1 MVKIKGTGCCFM
13 QGAAPDGRP
22 LMEVAMAGELLG
34 DYWSE
39 AELAKEINKS
49 LRTIRKWRERRVGPP
64 VTMIGK
70 TPVYS
75 KPGSRDWLK
84 SLERQPVRKRTSRA

>member
-1 MVKIKGTGCCFM
+1 MTSWNDCCFM
-13 QGAAPDGRP
+13 QATALDGRSM
-22 LMEVAMAGELLG
+22 MEAAVAELLA

-49 LRTIRKWRERRVGPP
+49 LRTVRKWREQKIGPP
-64 VTMIGK
+64 YAMLGK
-70 TPVYS
+70 TPIYP

-84 SLERQPVRKRTSRA
+84 SLERQPVRTKRSVRA

>member
-1 MVKIKGTGCCFM
+1 M
-13 QGAAPDGRP
+13 QGTALDGRP

-49 LRTIRKWRERRVGPP
+49 LRTVRKWREQKIGPP
-64 VTMIGK
+64 YAMLGK
-70 TPVYS
+70 TPIYP
-75 KPGSRDWLK
+75 KPGSRDWMK
-84 SLERQPVRKRTSRA
+84 SLERQPVRKRIVRA